1 MDRMIYLAMSG
12 AKALSQRQEALTNN
26 LANASTSGFRA
37 DMMTFRSVPVR
48 AEGTATTR
56 VFNLE
61 ATAGFSIQPGPVS
74 TTGRSLDAAIRGQG
88 WFVVQTPDGNEALT
102 RNGNFHIGA
111 DGTLQTANGLPV
123 VGDGGPITLPP
134 NAEVLFGAD
143 GTITARQGNQPPLQ
157 VGKLKLANPE
167 PNTLAKGAD
176 GMVRI
181 TGGDPPTDDPAVRIA
196 DGAPEGSDANVVEAM
211 VGIIARARQFE
222 MQMKLLSN
230 AEQNEQRAAQ
240 LLSLKG

>member
-12 AKALSQRQEALTNN
+12 AKALTQRQEALANN
-26 LANASTSGFRA
+26 LANASTNGFRA

-48 AEGTATTR
+48 ADDTATTR

-61 ATAGFSIQPGPVS
+61 ATAGFDVQQGPVN

-88 WFVVQTPDGNEALT
+88 WFVVQGADGNEAMT
-102 RNGNFHIGA
+102 RNGNFHLSA
-111 DGTLQTANGLPV
+111 EGTLQTANGLSV
-123 VGDGGPITLPP
+123 LSDGGPITLPP
-134 NAEVLFGAD
+134 NAEVMIGAD

-167 PNTLAKGAD
+167 PATLTKGTD
-176 GMVRI
+176 GLVRMAN
-181 TGGDPPTDDPAVRIA
+181 GDPPTDDPAVRVA
-196 DGAPEGSDANVVEAM
+196 DGALEGSNVNVVESM
-211 VGIIARARQFE
+211 VGMIALARQFE
-222 MQMKLLSN
+222 MQMKLLST

-240 LLSLKG
+240 LLSVKA